1 MQLSENKPDAVIVGA
16 GIAGSALAI
25 ALARS
30 GHSVTLLEKSTVH
43 IDRVR
48 GEFIVPWGVAE
59 AKALGILEILEAAG
73 GNYTVRSIPYGEDLS
88 PGVARRFAVA
98 MDQMVPGVQGALNL
112 GHPRICN
119 VLNQAAVAAGATLV
133 RGVNRIQV
141 SAGLPPQIEFECA
154 GINHSVSPGIVIG
167 ADGRGSTV
175 A

>member
-1 MQLSENKPDAVIVGA
+1 MRMILQKIRIFLNSLRMQLSENKPDAVIVGA
-16 GIAGSALAI
+16 GVAGSALAI

-88 PGVARRFAVA
+88 PGVARRP
-98 MDQMVPGVQGALNL
+98 DHCL
-112 GHPRICN
+112 G
-119 VLNQAAVAAGATLV
+119 
-133 RGVNRIQV
+133 
-141 SAGLPPQIEFECA
+141 
-154 GINHSVSPGIVIG
+154 
-167 ADGRGSTV
+167 
-175 A
+175 